1 MNYLNSVKSI
11 VIDRLVHFTTLTLHF
26 SPSSSQAVNQLRQQI
41 LYAERSLVILARL
54 LKRKKFSQKMFDKQ
68 EKKNFDGTKNVRR

>member
-26 SPSSSQAVNQLRQQI
+26 SSGSRQAVNQLLQQI
-41 LYAERSLVILARL
+41 LYAKHSLVILARL
-54 LKRKKFSQKMFDKQ
+54 LKRKKNSHKKCLTNKK
-68 EKKNFDGTKNVRR
+68 KKNFDRTKNV